1 MPLISIAQGKAHF
14 ASVVSRAEAGEEIVV
29 TRNGKPVARIVPLPP
44 VQTFPFGDLAGKVW
58 VSDDLSLPEDVI
70 AAFEESEPLL

>member
-1 MPLISIAQGKAHF
+1 MAQVSIAEGKAHF
-14 ASVVSRAEAGEEIVV
+14 ASVVSRAEAGEEIVI
-29 TRNGKPVARIVPLPP
+29 TRKGKPVARVVPLPP
-44 VQTFPFGDLAGKVW
+44 IKPFPFGDLAGKVS